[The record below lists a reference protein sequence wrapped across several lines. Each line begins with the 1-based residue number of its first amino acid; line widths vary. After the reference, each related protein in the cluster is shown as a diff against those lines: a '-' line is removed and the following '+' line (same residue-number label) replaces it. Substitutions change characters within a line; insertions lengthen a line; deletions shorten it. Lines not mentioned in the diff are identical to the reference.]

1 MRGHIRMRTDDYIA
15 KRYET
20 RAEWLK
26 GRMDSVGASEVSLVL
41 GIAPPKWG
49 NAHTLWERKRNP
61 VIEEG
66 GNEDTIRGSR
76 AEEHIRELLGIE
88 NPYIKV
94 VDMTGIIFRSRKFPW
109 LTCSLDAAIV
119 HPDGKFTIVEIKDVR
134 YTAHW
139 KSGSYPRYYKYQCAT
154 QMLVTGATDAI
165 LVARINYDFGGGR
178 DEIGRL
184 CEASVREERIRIRRS
199 AVKGQFAGIVRE
211 TKEFWQHVKDGT
223 EPDIIIRR

>member
-1 MRGHIRMRTDDYIA
+1 MSKIRMRTDDYTA
-15 KRYET
+15 RRFET

-26 GRMDSVGASEVSLVL
+26 GRQESVGASEVSLVL
-41 GIAPPKWG
+41 GIAPTTWG

-61 VIEEG
+61 IVEEG
-66 GNEDTIRGSR
+66 GNEDTLRGSR

-94 VDMTGIIFRSRKFPW
+94 VDMTGIIFRSKQFPW

-119 HPDGKFTIVEIKDVR
+119 YPDGTFTIVEIKDVR

-139 KSGSYPRYYKYQCAT
+139 KGGAYPRYYKYQCAT
-154 QMLVTGATDAI
+154 QMLVTGAKDAV

-178 DEIGRL
+178 NHVERL
-184 CEASVREERIRIRRS
+184 CAASVREQRIHIKRS

-211 TKEFWQHVKDGT
+211 TKRFWECVKSGE
-223 EPDIIIRR
+223 EPPIVIGR